1 MRMRGEVSQELKERT
16 ENNENTELL
25 CPSSLYTNKWMWINA

>member
-1 MRMRGEVSQELKERT
+1 MRMRQEVQELKERT

-25 CPSSLYTNKWMWINA
+25 RPSLLYTNMWVWLDI

>member
-1 MRMRGEVSQELKERT
+1 MKMKWEVPQELKERT

-25 CPSSLYTNKWMWINA
+25 CPIALYTNKWKWLNA